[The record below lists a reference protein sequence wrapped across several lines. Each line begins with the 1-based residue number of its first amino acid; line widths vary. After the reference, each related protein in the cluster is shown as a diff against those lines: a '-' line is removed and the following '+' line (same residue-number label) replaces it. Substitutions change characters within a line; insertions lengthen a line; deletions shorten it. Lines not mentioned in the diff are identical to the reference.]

1 MGFELPARAVL
12 ERAIDE
18 VLAAND
24 LPEARL
30 RLTVTTGEGPL
41 GSGREP
47 SRPTVVA
54 AVAPTDPMPPTTAII
69 TVPWVRNERSPL
81 AGVKSTSYG
90 ENVIALARARAA
102 GASEAIF
109 ANTRG
114 ELCEGSGS
122 NIFVVLDG
130 ELLTPPLSSGC
141 LAGVARELVVET
153 SAVVERP
160 IPYEALATAEEIFL
174 TSSIR
179 DVQGVSAVDDRTLAA
194 PGPITLAATAA
205 YHALLARDLDP

>member
-1 MGFELPARAVL
+1 MGFALPDRAFL
-12 ERAIDE
+12 DRAIDE
-18 VLAAND
+18 VIAGNGLVD
-24 LPEARL
+24 CRL

-47 SRPTVVA
+47 SSPTVVA
-54 AVAPTDPMPPTTAII
+54 AVAPIDPVPGSTAVI

-114 ELCEGSGS
+114 ELCEGTGS
-122 NIFVVLDG
+122 NIFVVVDG

-141 LAGVARELVVET
+141 LAGVARELVLEV
-153 SAVVERP
+153 SDAAERP
-160 IPYEALATAEEIFL
+160 LPLEILAVAEEIFL

-179 DVQGVSAVDDRTLAA
+179 DVQAVASVDGRLLPA
-194 PGPITLAATAA
+194 PGPRTAATATA
-205 YHALLARDLDP
+205 YQALLSRTLDP